1 MIYFYMWVL
10 FLVSILLALPIVVYV
25 EKSRLKKAMGP
36 TAAAA
41 AATGAAAVA
50 FDDEPVEEVL
60 ADDVAD
66 DGMGEFGET
75 AAAADDF
82 SAFEDFK

>member
-10 FLVSILLALPIVVYV
+10 FLASILSALPIVVYV

-36 TAAAA
+36 TSAAAS
-41 AATGAAAVA
+41 GAGAVA
-50 FDDEPVEEVL
+50 FDDQPVEEVI

>member
-10 FLVSILLALPIVVYV
+10 FLVSIISALPIVVYV

-36 TAAAA
+36 T
-41 AATGAAAVA
+41 TGAVAGVAAVA
-50 FDDEPVEEVL
+50 FDDEPVEQV
-60 ADDVAD
+60 VAD
-66 DGMGEFGET
+66 DGMGEFGATT
-75 AAAADDF
+75 AGADDF

>member
-10 FLVSILLALPIVVYV
+10 FLVSIVSALPIVAYV

-36 TAAAA
+36 TS

-50 FDDEPVEEVL
+50 FDDEPVEEV
-60 ADDVAD
+60 VAD
-66 DGMGEFGET
+66 DDMGEFGET